1 MKILLTSVRLPHA
14 LGVIRALGRAGHEV
28 YATDTFRTSPGLNS
42 KYEKQAFIT
51 ESPVFETLRFIE
63 QLEEIIKEHKIDM
76 LLPCF
81 EEVFYIAK
89 HRDQLAALTD
99 VRCPSFE
106 SLAKL
111 HNKESFAD
119 LTRDLSLPI
128 AETRTVTSDDQLRE
142 AIEVFPEY
150 FGRAAFSRGG
160 VELFTNTGP
169 LAGKISID
177 EVHPTPDSPWVVQ
190 EFVHGEDLCSFSF
203 AHEGEIVAHSTYRH
217 PLTIEHAGGIV
228 FESVDEPRSLEI
240 AQTYARETQFH
251 GSVSFDYLKSEDDL
265 YMVECNPRP
274 CAGVTLMSSEGF
286 SGAVTAP
293 NPEHPYVVPEGES
306 AQIDSAILR
315 NMFRDPREIPEDLHY
330 LFSGT
335 KDVYS
340 QKGDRLPGLYQ
351 ILSYS
356 HVFAFRH
363 RMHVRHHKHS
373 DLMAAQFF
381 DIAWD
386 GEEIK

>member
-1 MKILLTSVRLPHA
+1 
-14 LGVIRALGRAGHEV
+14 
-28 YATDTFRTSPGLNS
+28 
-42 KYEKQAFIT
+42 
-51 ESPVFETLRFIE
+51 
-63 QLEEIIKEHKIDM
+63 
-76 LLPCF
+76 
-81 EEVFYIAK
+81 
-89 HRDQLAALTD
+89 
-99 VRCPSFE
+99 
-106 SLAKL
+106 
-111 HNKESFAD
+111 
-119 LTRDLSLPI
+119 
-128 AETRTVTSDDQLRE
+128 
-142 AIEVFPEY
+142 
-150 FGRAAFSRGG
+150 
-160 VELFTNTGP
+160 
-169 LAGKISID
+169 
-177 EVHPTPDSPWVVQ
+177 
-190 EFVHGEDLCSFSF
+190 
-203 AHEGEIVAHSTYRH
+203 
-217 PLTIEHAGGIV
+217 
-228 FESVDEPRSLEI
+228 
-240 AQTYARETQFH
+240 
-251 GSVSFDYLKSEDDL
+251 
-265 YMVECNPRP
+265 
-274 CAGVTLMSSEGF
+274 MSSEGF

>member
-42 KYEKQAFIT
+42 KYVKQAFIT